1 MSLTKD
7 KIKKGEAE
15 LKKTLGVKSVMAL
28 PRFTKVVV
36 SAGVGKM
43 REKKQLEL
51 IADRFAKITGQKVA
65 PRGAKKSVASFK
77 VRQGETVGMMTTL
90 RGARMWGFLDKLFNV
105 AVPRMRDFR
114 GFSESSVSDSG
125 TLSLGFREHTIFPE
139 TADEEAKDIFGFAVS
154 IVTTAKTKSEAL
166 ALFHTI
172 KLPFKKG

>member
-7 KIKKGEAE
+7 KITKGEEA

-28 PRFTKVVV
+28 PRIIKVVV
-36 SAGVGKM
+36 SVGVGKM

-51 IADRFAKITGQKVA
+51 IADRLAKITGQKAV

-77 VRQGETVGMMTTL
+77 VRQGETVGMMITL

-139 TADEEAKDIFGFAVS
+139 TADEEAKDIFGFGVS
-154 IVTTAKTKSEAL
+154 IVTTAKTKTEAL

-172 KLPFKKG
+172 SLPFKKN